1 MQRTRADKAYERA
14 MSILDQA
21 WLEAGATPEE
31 IEQEKQVGQLLQRL
45 LADGASAKA
54 LLDDW
59 QDKSAAEILEEY
71 GEGTPETA
79 LETAVGPQFVS
90 VA

>member
-1 MQRTRADKAYERA
+1 

-31 IEQEKQVGQLLQRL
+31 IEQEKQVDQLLQRL
-45 LADGASAKA
+45 LADGASTKA

-59 QDKSAAEILEEY
+59 QNKSAAEILEEY
-71 GEGTPETA
+71 GEVTPAAAGEAT
-79 LETAVGPQFVS
+79 VGSPPVP
-90 VA
+90 VAH

>member
-1 MQRTRADKAYERA
+1 

-45 LADGASAKA
+45 LADGTSAKA

-59 QDKSAAEILEEY
+59 QNKSAAEILEEY
-71 GEGTPETA
+71 GEGAPETA
-79 LETAVGPQFVS
+79 LEVAVGPRAVS
-90 VA
+90 VAH